1 MLAPTA
7 NTAPNSQF
15 NFALTSLIFV
25 SNCPNFLSIFSSKR
39 FNPLKIYRKGNKYIH
54 SQVKVKKN
62 IAAAIAKVTVYTDR
76 ALVTRLSAIDLTGD
90 ESELILSKLPANLLP
105 DSIRVTGKG
114 TSLVEIKG
122 VKVESVFTPEVA
134 VERIAQIERQIQTL
148 QNQKASLENQL
159 SSQKLQ
165 LNFVEQLS
173 EKSKTQYA
181 INLSKQQTNL
191 EQTQALLDFIGDKYL
206 HYGNR
211 ITELKQQQQDLN
223 NQISALKQQK
233 QNLSVPK
240 KKEYFNLII
249 FIEAAESGEFELEV
263 SYLVEQ
269 ASWNPLY
276 DLKVDTPEKQLNL
289 TYLAEVKQS
298 TGEDWQNVALVL
310 STAQP
315 GLGTLPP
322 QLQPWYIDVLKPV
335 PKKIPRN
342 KKRQYERSYIDTSQ
356 ENIYDSP
363 KALTGAMMGNQA
375 YELEEVSDS
384 FEEPSSE
391 SLKEAETVAATV
403 SKSGNVVTFDVSGGG
418 NIPSDGTPYKVTIF
432 SERYPA
438 RLEYVAIPR
447 LVTFT
452 YLQAVITNPAI
463 GVTLLPGPANI
474 LREQTFVGTTRLEN
488 IAPNQEFTLNLGID
502 EGWKI
507 ERNLVQRQ
515 VDKKLIGN
523 KKRVTYAYRLNIKN
537 LQARESSLKL
547 TEQLP
552 VSRDE
557 NLKVRLVQAEPKIKL
572 GEMGVMEWSLT
583 LPEAGQQEINYQF
596 TLEYPAEVSLNGLN
610 I

>member
-1 MLAPTA
+1 M
-7 NTAPNSQF
+7 
-15 NFALTSLIFV
+15 
-25 SNCPNFLSIFSSKR
+25 
-39 FNPLKIYRKGNKYIH
+39 
-54 SQVKVKKN
+54 KKN
-62 IAAAIAKVTVYTDR
+62 IDAAIAKVTVYTDR
-76 ALVTRLSAIDLTGD
+76 ALVTRQNIISLGGD
-90 ESELILSKLPANLLP
+90 ESELILSNLPVTLFE

-114 TSLVEIKG
+114 TSKVDILG

-134 VERIAQIERQIQTL
+134 VERIAELDRQIQTL
-148 QNQKASLENQL
+148 QNQQASLENQL

-206 HYGNR
+206 HYGDR
-211 ITELKQQQQDLN
+211 ITELKQQQQDIN

-233 QNLSVPK
+233 QNLSVPQN
-240 KKEYFNLII
+240 KEYFNLII
-249 FIEAAESGEFELEV
+249 FIEASESGEFELEV
-263 SYLVEQ
+263 SYLVDR
-269 ASWNPLY
+269 ASWHPLY
-276 DLKVDTPEKQLNL
+276 DLKVDTQEKQLNL

-310 STAQP
+310 STAKP

-322 QLQPWYIDVLKPV
+322 QLQPWYIDAYKPV
-335 PKKIPRN
+335 PSTVARSR
-342 KKRQYERSYIDTSQ
+342 KRQQPARSLSASEETYSAPVA
-356 ENIYDSP
+356 S
-363 KALTGAMMGNQA
+363 AAMIEDA
-375 YELEEVSDS
+375 YELEE
-384 FEEPSSE
+384 PSE
-391 SLKEAETVAATV
+391 SFREAETVAATV
-403 SKSGNVVTFDVSGGG
+403 AKSGSVVTFDVSGAG
-418 NIPSDGTPYKVTIF
+418 NIPSDGTPYKATIF
-432 SERYPA
+432 RDRYPA

-447 LVTFT
+447 LISFT
-452 YLQAVITNPAI
+452 YLQAVITNPTT
-463 GVTLLPGPANI
+463 GVTLLPGKANI
-474 LREQTFVGTTRLEN
+474 LREQTFVGTTTLAN
-488 IAPNQEFTLNLGID
+488 ISPNQEFTVNLGID

-523 KKRVTYAYRLNIKN
+523 KKRVTYAYRLIINN

-557 NLKVRLVQAEPKIKL
+557 NIKVRLVQVEPKIKL
-572 GEMGVMEWSLT
+572 GEMGVLEWNLT
-583 LPEAGQQEINYQF
+583 LPEGGKQAIDYQF
-596 TLEYPAEVSLNGLN
+596 TLEYPPEANLYGLD